1 MKCNICKEKQITTIS
16 LQTVGEFGTVCDNCI
31 KLGIKALVVLS
42 KELNLPVKKELIEW
56 VLI

>member
-1 MKCNICKEKQITTIS
+1 MECNICREKQITTIS

-42 KELNLPVKKELIEW
+42 KELNLPVKKELIE
-56 VLI
+56 